1 LTDTVWRRNPDVA
14 VVESPGR
21 VVVLDL
27 TTPRTAR
34 PFAME
39 GSAAAIWQALAEP
52 STTGQVVERVAAD
65 FGAPAAEV
73 EPDVLTFL
81 AELESRGLLSQTG
94 RGAQDMGRAPSSP
107 GS

>member
-1 LTDTVWRRNPDVA
+1 LTDPVWRRNPDVA

-27 TTPRTAR
+27 TTPQTAT

-39 GSAAAIWQALAEP
+39 GSACAIWQAMAEP
-52 STTGQVVERVAAD
+52 STTNRIVERVAAD

-81 AELESRGLLSQTG
+81 AELESRGLATRSPRRAAGTG
-94 RGAQDMGRAPSSP
+94 PAPT
-107 GS
+107 

>member
-1 LTDTVWRRNPDVA
+1 LTDIVWRRNPDVA

-27 TTPRTAR
+27 TTPQTAR

-39 GSAAAIWQALAEP
+39 GSAHAIWRALAEQ
-52 STTGQVVERVAAD
+52 STTDQVVQRVAAD
-65 FGAPAAEV
+65 FGIPAAEV

-81 AELESRGLLSQTG
+81 ADLESRGLASRSPRSTG
-94 RGAQDMGRAPSSP
+94 DMGARPD
-107 GS
+107 

>member
-1 LTDTVWRRNPDVA
+1 MTDTVWRRNADVA

-27 TTPRTAR
+27 TTPQTAR

-39 GSAAAIWQALAEP
+39 GSAWAIWQALAEP
-52 STTGQVVERVAAD
+52 STTAQIVERVAAD

-73 EPDVLTFL
+73 EPDVVTFL
-81 AELESRGLLSQTG
+81 AELESQGLASASP
-94 RGAQDMGRAPSSP
+94 RDAPDMGPVP
-107 GS
+107 

>member
-1 LTDTVWRRNPDVA
+1 MTDPVWLRNPDVA

-27 TTPRTAR
+27 TTPQTAM

-39 GSAAAIWQALAEP
+39 GSACAIWRAMAEP
-52 STTGQVVERVAAD
+52 STTDQIVARVAAD

-73 EPDVLTFL
+73 ERDVLTFL
-81 AELESRGLLSQTG
+81 GELESRGLAS
-94 RGAQDMGRAPSSP
+94 RSP
-107 GS
+107 RDAADI

>member
-1 LTDTVWRRNPDVA
+1 MTDPVWRRNPDVA

-27 TTPRTAR
+27 TTPQTAT

-39 GSAAAIWQALAEP
+39 GSARAIWRAMAEP
-52 STTGQVVERVAAD
+52 STTDQIVERVAAD

-81 AELESRGLLSQTG
+81 AELESRGLASQSP
-94 RGAQDMGRAPSSP
+94 RDAPDMGPLPTWPCS
-107 GS
+107 